1 MKGKQAKKD
10 DELRQKENQEK
21 LWNRK
26 LEEEQKDFKGKRM
39 KWSEM
44 IQIKLNLLELKFFAI
59 DFWTFHIPIQGSHKW
74 LWQKQSTVPK
84 NVHLNVSSASAS
96 DDLPQKQNETVSNMS
111 DIRVYEDKGS
121 WDYKGRMLLGNFTS
135 FWNTGGKAKRTRV
148 RENDSAVVR

>member
-1 MKGKQAKKD
+1 MMKLSEKGNSVALSIWDKTIGPTLEAMIKTLKEMTDWAIHQPEEERNLVWTEEMKGKQAKKD

-26 LEEEQKDFKGKRM
+26 LEEEQKDFK
-39 KWSEM
+39 
-44 IQIKLNLLELKFFAI
+44 
-59 DFWTFHIPIQGSHKW
+59 GSHKW

-121 WDYKGRMLLGNFTS
+121 WDYTGRMLLGNFTS
-135 FWNTGGKAKRTRV
+135 F
-148 RENDSAVVR
+148 